1 MGAESAATIVNCG
14 DRNEKE
20 PRTTM
25 FIDTHTHL
33 YDGRYQNDEREM
45 IRRALDAGVSEMYI
59 PNCDHT
65 TIDDMMRLCGE
76 WPQQLFPM
84 MGLHPCYVKE
94 DVEQELATV
103 REWLDKARF
112 AAVGEIGLDY
122 YWDKTF
128 VSQQKE
134 AFTLQIGWA
143 LEHNLPIVIHSRES
157 TRDCIDI
164 VRSKQNGHLGGI
176 FHCFSGT
183 PEEARE
189 VVSLGFYLG
198 IGGVVTYKNNI
209 LREIVREMPLESIV
223 LETDAPYLTPVPHRG
238 KRNES
243 AYIRLIAD
251 TIAELKGVPVATVA
265 AITTSNAEKIFK
277 NRG

>member
-1 MGAESAATIVNCG
+1 
-14 DRNEKE
+14 
-20 PRTTM
+20 M

-33 YDGRYQNDEREM
+33 YDGRYQSDEKEM
-45 IRRALDAGVSEMYI
+45 IQRALDAGVSGMYI

-65 TIDDMMRLCGE
+65 TINDMMRLCRE
-76 WPQQLFPM
+76 WPQHLFPM

-94 DVEQELATV
+94 DVDQELAIV
-103 REWLDKARF
+103 REWLDKASF
-112 AAVGEIGLDY
+112 SAIGEIGLDY

-128 VSQQKE
+128 VPQQKE
-134 AFTLQIGWA
+134 AFALQIDWA
-143 LEHNLPIVIHSRES
+143 LEKALPIVIHSRES

-164 VRSKQNGHLGGI
+164 VGSKQNGQLSGI

-183 PEEARE
+183 VEEARD
-189 VVSLGFYLG
+189 VAAIGFYLG
-198 IGGVVTYKNNI
+198 IGGVVTYKNNV
-209 LREIVREMPLESIV
+209 LREIVREMPLESMV

-243 AYIRLIAD
+243 AYIPLVAEA
-251 TIAELKGVPVATVA
+251 IAELKGVPVATVA
-265 AITTSNAEKIFK
+265 EITTANAEKIFK